1 MTIVI
6 TSGEPAGIG
15 PDIILKAAAS
25 NALPCVVLGD
35 IDLFSMRAC
44 MLGLDIQVLPFLEKA
59 FVPKQGRLYVQHL
72 PVRQAVVPGLASA
85 ANADYVLA
93 QLDAAVIGCMS
104 GHYFAMVTAPVAKSI
119 ICEAGYCFSGHTDY
133 IAQLTQTSHLV
144 VMMLACEQMRVALV
158 TTHIPL
164 KEVSSAITPLRLEQ
178 TILTLQS
185 DLKRFFGIEQPK
197 IMVAGLNPHAGEN
210 GYLGREEI
218 DVIAP
223 VLAQFDHQHVIGPMA
238 ADTMFSIDNC
248 KQVDAFVAMYH
259 DQGLAVL
266 KYAGFG
272 NAANISLGL
281 PIIRTSV
288 DHGTAFSL
296 AGTLSG
302 SEGSLLYAIQQAK
315 MMHECS
321 TRDAMV

>member
-25 NALPCVVLGD
+25 HALPCVVLGD
-35 IDLFSMRAC
+35 IDLFSTRTRQH
-44 MLGLDIQVLPFLEKA
+44 GLEIQVLPFIEKN
-59 FVPKQGRLYVQHL
+59 FIPKQGRLYVQHL
-72 PVRQAVVPGLASA
+72 PLQQAVIAGKPNV
-85 ANADYVLA
+85 ANADYILA

-104 GHYFAMVTAPVAKSI
+104 GHYSAMVTAPVTKSI
-119 ICEAGYCFSGHTDY
+119 ICDAGHCFTGHTEY
-133 IAQLTQTSHLV
+133 IAQLTQTQHV

-158 TTHIPL
+158 TTHLPL
-164 KEVSSAITPLRLEQ
+164 KDVSSAITPIRVEQ
-178 TILTLQS
+178 TILTLLG

-223 VLAQFDHQHVIGPMA
+223 VLGQFDRKSVIGPMA

-296 AGTLSG
+296 AGTLKA
-302 SEGSLLYAIQQAK
+302 SEGSLVYAIQQAK

-321 TRDAMV
+321 TRGAMV